1 MACFTP
7 PQNVKNDKNSL
18 NTPQIRQK
26 KRTAVRCRTKN
37 NDQIHPFARYFQK
50 NKNKNFIKELI
61 TNSDGRTDQ
70 NLLND
75 KEFFLGK
82 FELNFHVGDYIKLN
96 SNNFSN
102 LQGQLY
108 EIIPVNFNIF
118 SNRNYHIPLLL
129 SPFGYSTYLGS

>member
-1 MACFTP
+1 MKREKKLSGRLTTHVLDTSIGFPA
-7 PQNVKNDKNSL
+7 KGIKISL
-18 NTPQIRQK
+18 YSI
-26 KRTAVRCRTKN
+26 
-37 NDQIHPFARYFQK
+37 K

-82 FELNFHVGDYIKLN
+82 FELNFHVGDYIKSN